1 MATKTAKTTKA
12 AKAPYRPR
20 IRATRTLGVFQVQ
33 SESDPAVYYTTD
45 AVLETC
51 SCTAGAYGRRCKHI
65 TRSQGVHD
73 ALMRVRAAIRAQ
85 QRQQAEE
92 AAGAFPVAA

>member
-1 MATKTAKTTKA
+1 MPRTTRTTK
-12 AKAPYRPR
+12 PTYRPF
-20 IRATRTLGVFQVQ
+20 IRATRTLGVFEVQ
-33 SESDPAVYYTTD
+33 SESEPSVMYATD

-51 SCTAGAYGRRCKHI
+51 SCRAGSYGHRCKHI
-65 TRSQGVHD
+65 TRSQGVFD
-73 ALMRVRAAIRAQ
+73 ALLRVRAAIRAQ